1 MYLVFPT
8 RSKGMIKEEIGSIR
22 EVLDHSTIMSIL
34 IISLLASLLS
44 LTIPVAAQTLINLI
58 AFGKLLRPVVTL
70 SVIVFIFMLALGA
83 LNVWQ
88 IIIAEV
94 IQQKLMVKISLN
106 LTNQY
111 NHLSLSNFSAHHGP
125 ELVNRYFEIVTIKK
139 SLANLLIYGINL
151 SLQVFFGLIL
161 LLIYHPLFLAF
172 DAMVILG
179 LLIVI
184 LVPYRKA
191 IESAKKECDEKH
203 NLGAWLEEIL
213 INRFLFRFNLYHR
226 FATQQTDKR
235 LVSFLKARNS
245 HFKQLVKHQIGFN
258 LLSALASSVLLGVGG
273 YLVINDQLSLGQ
285 LTAAEI
291 VLGALIYSFKRFG
304 ALLENFY
311 DMIASES
318 KIESVVNLPVE
329 KIEANLNEIYEPIQT
344 LEIKNPGKTNA
355 RANLANPLL
364 VSSTNPD
371 LCQKFTRE
379 LFGFREKTEYKFY
392 INDTFCS
399 QPHRIAI
406 RQVSMLIAQPEW
418 FSGTIYDNLLLGHKN
433 TSNKNILEELKQFDL
448 LEKVMHQ
455 PNGLKTIVY
464 EWKTV
469 FSLHELTQLMIIRAL
484 LFKPQLLVIDR
495 AFDVFNDEE
504 LDKIMSRLKALEKT
518 ILIIVSQRKL
528 FKQITN
534 HWMIPS

>member
-1 MYLVFPT
+1 
-8 RSKGMIKEEIGSIR
+8 MIKEEIGSIR
-22 EVLDHSTIMSIL
+22 EVLDHSTVMSIM

-58 AFGKLLRPVVTL
+58 AFGKLLRPVFTL
-70 SVIVFIFMLALGA
+70 SIIVFIFMLALGA

-125 ELVNRYFEIVTIKK
+125 ELVNRFFEIVTIKK

-161 LLIYHPLFLAF
+161 LLIYHPMFLAF
-172 DAMVILG
+172 DAIVILG
-179 LLIVI
+179 ILLVI

-235 LVSFLKARNS
+235 LVSFLKARNL

-258 LLSALASSVLLGVGG
+258 LLSALVSSLLLGVGG
-273 YLVINDQLSLGQ
+273 YLVVNDQLSLGQ
-285 LTAAEI
+285 LAAAEI

-304 ALLENFY
+304 TLLESFY

-329 KIEANLNEIYEPIQT
+329 QVDKNLSEIYVPIQT
-344 LEIKNPGKTNA
+344 LEIRNPDKTIA
-355 RANLANPLL
+355 EATPEKPLL
-364 VSSTNPD
+364 VFSANPD
-371 LCQKFTRE
+371 RCQIFTRE
-379 LFGFREKTEYKFY
+379 LFGFREETKYQFY
-392 INDTFCS
+392 VNQTFCS
-399 QPHRIAI
+399 QTHRIAM
-406 RQVSMLIAQPEW
+406 RQVSMLVAQPEW
-418 FSGTIYDNLLLGHKN
+418 FAGTIYDNLLLGHKN
-433 TSNKNILEELKQFDL
+433 TPNKKILEELKQFNL

-455 PNGLKTIVY
+455 PNGLKTVVY

-469 FSLHELTQLMIIRAL
+469 FSLYELTQLMIVRAL

-495 AFDVFNDEE
+495 ALDVFNDEQ
-504 LDKIMSRLKALEKT
+504 LDKIMDRLKELEQT
-518 ILIIVSQRKL
+518 ILIIVSQKKE

-534 HWMIPS
+534 HWVIPE